1 MTGLM
6 LAAGSRWF
14 DMRTQRKLPDAS
26 CILLMYMPGLTGF
39 SGMHAS
45 ISCMS
50 SVLLASQRGR
60 QLLCFLEVCS
70 I

>member
-45 ISCMS
+45 ISCIDRK
-50 SVLLASQRGR
+50 SV
-60 QLLCFLEVCS
+60 V
-70 I
+70 